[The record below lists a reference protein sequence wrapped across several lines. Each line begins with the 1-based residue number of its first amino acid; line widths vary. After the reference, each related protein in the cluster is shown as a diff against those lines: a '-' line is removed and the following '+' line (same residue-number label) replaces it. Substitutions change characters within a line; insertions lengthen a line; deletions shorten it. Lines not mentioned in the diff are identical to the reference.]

1 MFLIVFSS
9 SCAKKGSGGLE
20 QRKKQYRRFL
30 FGLLGLNLLLIVLCM
45 GELYSGKLSKNIR
58 VMAGQESVVSEE
70 MSKKWANK
78 KVIPGGTPVGIYIET
93 EGALVLGT
101 EAVEAT
107 DGLLYEPARNI
118 IKSGDYI
125 KKVNGVAIHSKEELT
140 EEVKKQGNSPIVL
153 EVLRKNK
160 MLSIKVEPVK
170 EKGSKE
176 WQLGI
181 WVRDNSQGIGTLT
194 YISEN
199 QFAALGHGIHDID
212 TGDKMDIDRGYIFG
226 SKILSIKKGEKGK
239 PGEMVGVVCYDF
251 EKPYGTI
258 KKNTDYGICGEVSE
272 ELLKQVED
280 EPVEIGWKKEVHKG
294 KAYLRSAI
302 SGTLEDYEVEIKS
315 VDASNKNLAKGMV
328 IQITDK
334 RLLKLTNG
342 IVQGMSGTP
351 ILQDGKLIGAVTH
364 VFVQDSAQGYGTFIE
379 NMLKESNG

>member
-1 MFLIVFSS
+1 M
-9 SCAKKGSGGLE
+9 E
-20 QRKKQYRRFL
+20 QRKKQYRHFL

-45 GELYSGKLSKNIR
+45 GELYSGKLPRNIR

-118 IKSGDYI
+118 IKAGDYI
-125 KKVNGVAIHSKEELT
+125 KKVNGIAIHSKEELT

-160 MLSIKVEPVK
+160 MLSVKVEPVK
-170 EKGSKE
+170 EKESKE

-251 EKPYGTI
+251 KKPYGTI

-272 ELLKQVED
+272 ELLNQVEN